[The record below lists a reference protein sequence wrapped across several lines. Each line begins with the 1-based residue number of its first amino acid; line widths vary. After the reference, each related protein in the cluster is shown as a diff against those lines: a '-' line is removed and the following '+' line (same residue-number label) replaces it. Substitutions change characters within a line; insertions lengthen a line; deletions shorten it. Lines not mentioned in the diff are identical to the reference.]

1 MGEARHLWT
10 PGCSS
15 TTVLGLIP
23 VQHATSSDQPQ
34 EWSPVGD
41 ERQRRP
47 GRLHLR
53 LRVLELAFSAVP
65 PFVAGRVRT
74 MAMRAAGLSI
84 GKSSIFFGLP
94 TLVGPE
100 PISERFRVG
109 TDCGFN
115 AGCFFDLEDS
125 ITIGDHV
132 AAGHDVMFL
141 TSCPKGRAGGREAR
155 KTAPVVI
162 GSGVWLG
169 ARAVVMPGVTIGKS
183 SVIGAGVVVAEDVP
197 ENTLLTG
204 ATKLSIA
211 KWR

>member
-1 MGEARHLWT
+1 MGE
-10 PGCSS
+10 
-15 TTVLGLIP
+15 
-23 VQHATSSDQPQ
+23 QHP
-34 EWSPVGD
+34 
-41 ERQRRP
+41 
-47 GRLHLR
+47 RLHLR
-53 LRVLELAFSAVP
+53 LRALELLFGKVP

-74 MAMRAAGLSI
+74 MAMRAAGLRI
-84 GKSSIFFGLP
+84 GRSSIFFGLP

-100 PISERFRVG
+100 PLQERFRVG

-125 ITIGDHV
+125 ISIGDHV

-141 TSCPKGRAGGREAR
+141 TSAPCRREGGGMVRR
-155 KTAPVVI
+155 TAPIVI
-162 GSGVWLG
+162 GNGVWLG
-169 ARAVVMPGVTIGKS
+169 ARTVVLPGVTIGKS